1 MVTLS
6 RGGPAPPVAP
16 RPAVRPAASP
26 GPSAPVVLVVE
37 DDDALRQMLVKLMAS
52 KYTVFAAS
60 DGLEALDLLAQI
72 SAPDAMVLDVMM
84 PRLDGLTL
92 GRTVKADPR
101 LRRVP
106 ILYLTAKNGALDV
119 VAGINAGARHY
130 VTKPFGT
137 ADLLAHLDDMVARR
151 S

>member
-6 RGGPAPPVAP
+6 GGPTAPFASQPEL
-16 RPAVRPAASP
+16 RPAASP
-26 GPSAPVVLVVE
+26 GPVAPVVLVVE
-37 DDDALRQMLVKLMAS
+37 DDDDLRQMLVTLIGR

-60 DGLEALDLLAQI
+60 DGLAALDLLAQI
-72 SAPDAMVLDVMM
+72 PVPDAMVLDVMM
-84 PRLDGLTL
+84 PRVDGLTL
-92 GRTVKADPR
+92 GRKVKEDQR
-101 LRRVP
+101 LHRVP

-130 VTKPFGT
+130 VTKPFAT
-137 ADLLAHLDDMVARR
+137 ASLLAHLEEMVTRR